1 MELRMAHSIRMTLLL
16 LISAVILLIQ
26 SALVGVVAK
35 LSYEANMESRTHE
48 MGLMV
53 ETIAKS
59 MGDFGEQLST
69 LVNGVSKAPKVR
81 QYLETGDGVEGLSV
95 FIAAM
100 SQSSASINTIYVFDA
115 TGQQRIVCAQGKMVE
130 KHNNLSNREY
140 IQAALANKRGFSST
154 PTKSFATGKIIVS
167 VTAPVLDAG
176 GKVLGGIGMSYAIDE
191 LEKNYIQS
199 IKMGQSGY
207 PYIISPKGIFV
218 AHPDSS
224 LALQDHSANPG
235 IRDMLGA
242 PSGQGVSFQ
251 RNGVDKMLA
260 WYTVPY
266 WNWKVAL
273 VMDTAEIQ
281 APAVQQR
288 NVMLGLGLGAI
299 VLLVAVSL
307 LALEKIAIRPLRQ
320 LQAYAGTV
328 ADGDLN
334 ARLDLRLKNE
344 IGKLAD
350 ALRTMVEN
358 LKAKIAEADENTR
371 KAQAESERAAQATA
385 EAEAARAAAERAK
398 AEGMLQ
404 AADQLEG
411 VVVTVNTASEQ
422 LSAQVEQSSRGAE
435 RQSARASE
443 TATAMEEMNATVL
456 EVARNA
462 AEAADSAKNAK
473 TKAED
478 GAGVVAQVVESI
490 GNMRHQ
496 ALGLKDEMTV
506 LGQQAESIGQ
516 ILGVISDIADQTN
529 LLALNAAI
537 EAARAGEAGRGFAV
551 VADEVRKLAEK
562 TMTATKQVGDAI
574 HEIQSGTRKN
584 VDNVDHVV
592 QVVVSTTE
600 LAGKSGEALHEIV
613 ALVDTTAQQVQ
624 SIATAAEEQS
634 SASEEINHSIEDVNR
649 ISAETSAAMR
659 HASAAVTELAQQAQ
673 VLRGLIDQMKQ
684 G

>member
-1 MELRMAHSIRMTLLL
+1 
-16 LISAVILLIQ
+16 
-26 SALVGVVAK
+26 
-35 LSYEANMESRTHE
+35 
-48 MGLMV
+48 
-53 ETIAKS
+53 
-59 MGDFGEQLST
+59 
-69 LVNGVSKAPKVR
+69 
-81 QYLETGDGVEGLSV
+81 
-95 FIAAM
+95 
-100 SQSSASINTIYVFDA
+100 
-115 TGQQRIVCAQGKMVE
+115 
-130 KHNNLSNREY
+130 
-140 IQAALANKRGFSST
+140 
-154 PTKSFATGKIIVS
+154 
-167 VTAPVLDAG
+167 
-176 GKVLGGIGMSYAIDE
+176 
-191 LEKNYIQS
+191 
-199 IKMGQSGY
+199 
-207 PYIISPKGIFV
+207 
-218 AHPDSS
+218 
-224 LALQDHSANPG
+224 
-235 IRDMLGA
+235 
-242 PSGQGVSFQ
+242 
-251 RNGVDKMLA
+251 
-260 WYTVPY
+260 
-266 WNWKVAL
+266 
-273 VMDTAEIQ
+273 MDTAEIQ

-288 NVMLGLGLGAI
+288 NVMLGLGAVAI
-299 VLLVAVSL
+299 VLLLLVSL

-371 KAQAESERAAQATA
+371 KAQAESERAAQ
-385 EAEAARAAAERAK
+385 AK

-584 VDNVDHVV
+584 VDNVDQVV

>member
-1 MELRMAHSIRMTLLL
+1 MSRSIRIVLLS
-16 LISAVILLIQ
+16 LIGLVIIIVQ
-26 SALVGVVAK
+26 SALIGVVAN
-35 LSYEANMESRTHE
+35 LSYKDTMQARTGE

-53 ETIAKS
+53 ETVAKS
-59 MGDFGEQLST
+59 LGDFGEQLSM
-69 LVNGVSKAPKVR
+69 LVNGMSKAYKI
-81 QYLETGDGVEGLSV
+81 QHFLETGDGLEGAEF

-100 SQSSASINTIYVFDA
+100 SQSSPAINSLYIFDA
-115 TGQQRIVCAQGKMVE
+115 TGQMRAIQVQGKATQ
-130 KHNNLSNREY
+130 LSDLTGREY
-140 IQAALANKRGFSST
+140 VQTVLTGKPGFSST
-154 PTKSFATGKIIVS
+154 PTKSNATGKVIVS
-167 VTAPVLDAG
+167 VTAPVLGAG
-176 GKVLGGIGMSYAIDE
+176 GKILGGVGMSYAIDG
-191 LEKNYIQS
+191 LEEKYIKT

-207 PYIISPKGIFV
+207 PFITTSNGVMV
-218 AHPDSS
+218 AHPDSR
-224 LALQDHSANPG
+224 LVLQDQSANSG
-235 IRDMLGA
+235 IRAMLGA
-242 PSGQGVSFQ
+242 ASGQGVTYQ
-251 RNGVDKMLA
+251 WNGKERMLA
-260 WYTVPY
+260 WATVPH
-266 WNWKVAL
+266 WQWKVAL
-273 VMDTAEIQ
+273 AMDTAEIQ

-288 NVMLGLGLGAI
+288 NVMLGLGAVAI
-299 VLLVAVSL
+299 VLLLLVSL
-307 LALEKIAIRPLRQ
+307 LALEKVAIRPLRQ

-404 AADQLEG
+404 AAGHLEG

-584 VDNVDHVV
+584 VDNVDQVV
-592 QVVVSTTE
+592 QVVVSTTD

>member
-1 MELRMAHSIRMTLLL
+1 MSHSIRMALLL
-16 LISAVILLIQ
+16 AISVVVLFVQSSLI
-26 SALVGVVAK
+26 GVVAK
-35 LSYEANMESRTHE
+35 LSYEANVDARTHE
-48 MGLMV
+48 MGLVV

-69 LVNGVSKAPKVR
+69 LVNGAAKTPQVR
-81 QYLETGDGVEGLSV
+81 HYLETGEGGEGVGG

-100 SQSSASINTIYVFDA
+100 SQSSASINTLYVFDA
-115 TGQQRIVCAQGKMVE
+115 TGQQQVVTTQGKLVE
-130 KHNNLSNREY
+130 KHSNLAHREY
-140 IQAALANKRGFSST
+140 VRAALDGKPGFSTT
-154 PTKSFATGKIIVS
+154 PTKSFVTGKIIVS
-167 VTAPVLDAG
+167 VTAPVLDKA

-191 LEKNYIQS
+191 LEKNYIKS
-199 IKMGQSGY
+199 VKIGQTGY
-207 PYIISPKGIFV
+207 PYIVSPKGIFV

-224 LALQDHSANPG
+224 LALQDRSDKPG
-235 IRDMLGA
+235 VREMLAA
-242 PSGQGVSFQ
+242 PSGQGVPYV
-251 RNGVDKMLA
+251 RKGEANMLSWA
-260 WYTVPY
+260 TVPH
-266 WNWKVAL
+266 WGWRVGL
-273 VMDTAEIQ
+273 TMDMDEIQ
-281 APAVQQR
+281 APARQQR
-288 NVMLGLGLGAI
+288 NVMLGLGAGAI
-299 VLLVAVSL
+299 VLLVCISL
-307 LALEKIAIRPLRQ
+307 WALEKVVIRPLHQ
-320 LQAYAGTV
+320 LEAYAGVV
-328 ADGDLN
+328 AGGDLN
-334 ARLDLRLKNE
+334 ASLDLRLKNE

-350 ALRTMVEN
+350 ALRTMVAN

-371 KAQAESERAAQATA
+371 KAQEESERAAQATA
-385 EAEAARAAAERAK
+385 EAETARAAAERAK

-411 VVVTVNTASEQ
+411 VVTTVSTASEQ

-443 TATAMEEMNATVL
+443 TATAMEEMNATVM

-462 AEAADSAKNAK
+462 AEAADSAKTAK
-473 TKAED
+473 TKAAD
-478 GAGVVAQVVESI
+478 GAGVVAQVVDGI
-490 GNMRHQ
+490 GHLREQ

-584 VDNVDHVV
+584 VDNVEQVV
-592 QVVVSTTE
+592 EVVVSTTD
-600 LAGKSGEALHEIV
+600 LAGKSGAALHEIV
-613 ALVDTTAQQVQ
+613 SLVDATAQQVQ

-634 SASEEINHSIEDVNR
+634 AASEEINHSIEDVNR
-649 ISAETSAAMR
+649 VSAETAEAMR
-659 HASAAVTELAQQAQ
+659 HAAGSVSDMARQAQ
-673 VLRGLIDQMKQ
+673 VLRDLIEQMKR